1 MVKGW
6 ARPLRLLE
14 GALAASVL
22 YAWTRP
28 WLAFMGSPVLPFEI
42 RERLRGPH
50 RLVSAFTS
58 DSQVSLD
65 YALSAWLWVVPFA
78 AGIALGFRLLR
89 MRTAWP
95 ALAAGAAAVSAFLF
109 LRIQLR
115 SYPFQRLE
123 EGAWITFAAGIGLLA
138 AGLLRMAAE
147 SRAIGTGRA
156 KPARARQ
163 GVAAR

>member
-6 ARPLRLLE
+6 TRPLRLLE

-28 WLAFMGSPVLPFEI
+28 WLAFMGSPVLPVEI
-42 RERLRGPH
+42 RERLSGPH
-50 RLVSAFTS
+50 KLVSAFTS

-65 YALSAWLWVVPFA
+65 YALSAWLWVVPCA
-78 AGIALGFRLLR
+78 AGIALGCRLLG
-89 MRTAWP
+89 MKAAMP

-123 EGAWITFAAGIGLLA
+123 DGAWITFAAGIGLLA
-138 AGLLRMAAE
+138 IGLLRMAAE
-147 SRAIGTGRA
+147 SRARGTVRENA
-156 KPARARQ
+156 VRARH